1 MFPFPFCN
9 AWAPH
14 GDLHLWHPG
23 CCADRCWCSM
33 IVLLPM
39 FRRLKALLLSL
50 LLNDHFPCKTLFWGN
65 IAHHIPHNINFYTHP
80 HVQPSKSSPKRP
92 DPIALVI
99 SPRTTPGCGTRIT
112 TIAATSGPTASPPP
126 PASVATAWWSTA
138 TGRRWWQLG
147 VRALGGEG
155 YGGGF

>member
-1 MFPFPFCN
+1 MFPFHFATPE
-9 AWAPH
+9 
-14 GDLHLWHPG
+14 LHMVIFTCGILGVALTDVDVRWSFYFPCVDGSKLYYFH
-23 CCADRCWCSM
+23 CCSM
-33 IVLLPM
+33 II
-39 FRRLKALLLSL
+39 
-50 LLNDHFPCKTLFWGN
+50 FPVKPFFGCN

-80 HVQPSKSSPKRP
+80 HLQPSKSSPKRP

-147 VRALGGEG
+147 SDGF
-155 YGGGF
+155 GGGF